1 MALQNESESLL
12 YASTS
17 ANLFNFLGHTN
28 VEEHYRLFKEVI
40 EMAYRAHHDLLSFEV
55 DNLVIVD
62 PHNVLDML
70 RTDQPPIFVT
80 LHTGSFNM
88 LIAYL
93 LKHGFIFYA
102 LSDTESLEIAD
113 YHNVTHQYNQRYN
126 NKGDFAKINIE
137 LPGSIFRVI
146 KKIKEGFPTMA
157 FLDGNKGIG
166 GQSKSNV
173 NLLDI
178 DFLNGKVRVRKGLAT
193 LSCLTLRPLVFALS
207 YLKGNRPFL
216 EFYHPL
222 ECSGSNKE
230 AFANDAIQTIF
241 KHFEAHVK
249 QYPSQWCNWPYVH
262 NWSDLSV
269 FYTKSSPDERLNK
282 TSALHFNKERFCPIK
297 YNDGFFLFDRRR
309 YNVIS
314 VDPDLAPIFSYKT
327 TPQQRKELIQKVIKE
342 NNPAIKDFIQSEVL
356 I

>member
-17 ANLFNFLGHTN
+17 ANLFNFLGDTN
-28 VEEHYRLFKEVI
+28 VEEHYRLYKEVI
-40 EMAYRAHHDLLSFEV
+40 EMAYRAHQDLLSFEV

-62 PHNVLDML
+62 PHNVLSML
-70 RTDQPPIFVT
+70 KTDKAPIFVT

-93 LKHGFIFYA
+93 LKNGFIFYA
-102 LSDTESLEIAD
+102 LSDTESLEITD

-126 NKGDFAKINIE
+126 NNGDFAKINIE
-137 LPGSIFRVI
+137 VPGSIFRVI

-166 GQSKSNV
+166 GQVKSNE
-173 NLLDI
+173 NLLNI
-178 DFLNGKVRVRKGLAT
+178 DFLKGKVRVRKGLAT
-193 LSCLTLRPLVFALS
+193 LSCLTHRPLVFALS
-207 YLKGNRPFL
+207 YLKGNRSFL
-216 EFYHPL
+216 EFYHPF
-222 ECSGSNKE
+222 ECKGSDAE
-230 AFANDAIQTIF
+230 AFANETIQTIF
-241 KHFEAHVK
+241 KYFETHVK
-249 QYPSQWCNWPYVH
+249 QFPSQWCNWPYVH

-269 FYTKSSPDERLNK
+269 FYSKSTPLETLVKSS
-282 TSALHFNKERFCPIK
+282 SLHFNEKRFCPIK
-297 YNDGFFLFDRRR
+297 YNGGYFLFDRIR
-309 YNVIS
+309 YKVIP
-314 VDPDLAPIFSYKT
+314 VDPNLAPIFSHKT
-327 TPQQRKELIQKVIKE
+327 TPQQRRELIQQVIKE